1 MRQNSPTNKQMENS
15 CSPNEELRIQN
26 ELLKSQLMNASL
38 INELTKVLHSC
49 TDLESII
56 KTVLLAFQD
65 LLHFERVILFSIDEK
80 KFCLTPRAWVGFEA
94 EEVEKISIPLGFE
107 GGDITD
113 AIFLNRHIIVEEPD
127 ENSDIFYNRLDSPSY
142 LNIPLLNKP
151 NKRCWEMKNCSK
163 KACSCYGSINP
174 FCWSQTGAGQLLN
187 TRTEDE
193 RRRCCIGC
201 KAFNAEGVFWMD
213 RKNKRTP
220 VSSDDITTLTAIINL
235 AGLIID
241 NFRIMNALDSANQ
254 NLQNANEQLR
264 VVNHDLNIAQSK
276 IQSDLEHARTIQQGL
291 LPQNIKSSEAF
302 SISSRYLSADA
313 VGGDYFDLFQISQDA
328 YGVVVADVS
337 GHGVAS
343 ALIMSMAKVLLKT
356 YSQKELSPQKTL
368 ECINKVFLSEIATE
382 HFVTIFYAVFDTN
395 QKILRFTSAGHCP
408 TLFLDR
414 ETGDCTML
422 KADGL
427 FLGVFPDMMLSERQY
442 EYTPG
447 KHRLILYTD
456 GLTEANNLKNRMYG
470 MENLITMAQKTAP
483 LKAED
488 ATEAILEDQKNF
500 CGPVPAED
508 DITLLLLDL

>member
-1 MRQNSPTNKQMENS
+1 MENS

-65 LLHFERVILFSIDEK
+65 LLYFERVILFSIDEK